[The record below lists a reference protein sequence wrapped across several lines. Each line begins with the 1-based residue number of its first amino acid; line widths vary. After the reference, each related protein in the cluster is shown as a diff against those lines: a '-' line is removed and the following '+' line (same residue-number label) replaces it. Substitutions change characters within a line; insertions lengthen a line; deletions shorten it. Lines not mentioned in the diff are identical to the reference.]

1 MKLIYFYTHI
11 FIVSIVQ
18 VMLKEV
24 FKPLQK

>member
-1 MKLIYFYTHI
+1 MKLILFYTHI